1 MVEKQKQHFSLSALA
16 LVTLCAAAVNTQAA
30 DADVYRET
38 FPHVAIDPAKGV
50 AGGGTADFGATL
62 QYWQDEQALEQNK
75 QWIGNPEHEWKLNW
89 KFLDLDRTDDMHP
102 GYLALEKGEKL
113 FKFWA
118 KREPSFRTCLGEG
131 KTDLKGLAATY
142 PRYDAKLK
150 KIMTVESPVEHCA
163 ETALWETFKQGSP
176 ENNQISLYF
185 KSLSTNTP
193 IKVDTSSA
201 EIMESYRRGEKLFYT
216 KVGQYNF
223 SCASCHT
230 STGLLGQ
237 RFRGQVPTSPFGDAA
252 HFPTYRLNLGDIE
265 SLQQRFMRCN
275 QKARTKGLSPR
286 NPAYSD
292 LEVFYTVL
300 SNDFP
305 VSVPSAR

>member
-1 MVEKQKQHFSLSALA
+1 MAENHRFSLSVFGLA
-16 LVTLCAAAVNTQAA
+16 ALCAVTANGLAA
-30 DADVYRET
+30 DAEVYREYYPRT
-38 FPHVAIDPAKGV
+38 VIDPSKGV
-50 AGGGTADFGATL
+50 AGDAGFSATL
-62 QYWQDEQALEQNK
+62 QYWQDEKALEQNR

-89 KFLDLDRTDDMHP
+89 KFLDFDRTDMHP

-113 FKFWA
+113 FKLWA
-118 KREPSFRTCLGEG
+118 GREPEFITCLGEG
-131 KTDLKGLAATY
+131 KADLKGLAAAY
-142 PRYDAKLK
+142 PKYDPKLK
-150 KIMTVESPVEHCA
+150 RIMTVESRVEHCA
-163 ETALWETFKQGSP
+163 QTALWENFKQGSP
-176 ENNQISLYF
+176 ANNQISLYF
-185 KSLSTNTP
+185 KSLSANLP
-193 IKVDTSSA
+193 IRVDTGSV
-201 EIMESYRRGEKLFYT
+201 ELMESYRRGEKLFYA

-275 QKARTKGLSPR
+275 QQARTKALPPG
-286 NPAYSD
+286 NPAYTD

-300 SNDFP
+300 SNDYP

>member
-1 MVEKQKQHFSLSALA
+1 MAVNHHFSLNALCLAA
-16 LVTLCAAAVNTQAA
+16 LCIVAANGQAA
-30 DADVYRET
+30 DTNVYREYY
-38 FPHVAIDPAKGV
+38 PRVAIDPSKGV
-50 AGGGTADFGATL
+50 AGDADFSATL
-62 QYWQDEQALEQNK
+62 QYWQDEKSLEQNK

-89 KFLDLDRTDDMHP
+89 KFLDFDRTDMHP

-113 FKFWA
+113 FKLWA
-118 KREPSFRTCLGEG
+118 KREPAFQTCLGEG
-131 KTDLKGLAATY
+131 KVDLKGLAATY
-142 PRYDAKLK
+142 PKYDPKLNR
-150 KIMTVESPVEHCA
+150 IMTVEGRVEHCA
-163 ETALWETFKQGSP
+163 QTALWENFKQGSP
-176 ENNQISLYF
+176 ANNQISLYF
-185 KSLSTNTP
+185 KSLSANAP
-193 IKVDTSSA
+193 IRVDTGSA
-201 EIMESYRRGEKLFYT
+201 KVMESYRRGEKLFYA

-275 QKARTKGLSPR
+275 LQARTKALPPGD
-286 NPAYSD
+286 PAYTD

-300 SNDFP
+300 SNDYP

>member
-1 MVEKQKQHFSLSALA
+1 MTGNHPSLSALGLAA
-16 LVTLCAAAVNTQAA
+16 LFAVAANGQAA
-30 DADVYRET
+30 DADVYREYY
-38 FPHVAIDPAKGV
+38 PRIAIDPSKGI
-50 AGGGTADFGATL
+50 AGAGDADGATL
-62 QYWQDEQALEQNK
+62 QYWQNEEALERNK
-75 QWIGNPEHEWKLNW
+75 QWIGDPEHEWKLNW
-89 KFLDLDRTDDMHP
+89 KFLDFDRSDDMHP

-113 FKFWA
+113 FKLWA
-118 KREPSFRTCLGEG
+118 KREPVFRICLGEG
-131 KTDLKGLAATY
+131 KVDLKGLAATY
-142 PRYDAKLK
+142 PKYDPKLK
-150 KIMTVESPVEHCA
+150 KIMTVESRVEHCA
-163 ETALWETFKQGSP
+163 QTALWENFKQGSP

-185 KSLSTNTP
+185 KSLSAHAP
-193 IKVDTSSA
+193 IRVDTGSPQ
-201 EIMESYRRGEKLFYT
+201 IMESYRRGENLFYT

-223 SCASCHT
+223 SCASCHL

-275 QKARTKGLSPR
+275 QQARTKALPPG
-286 NPAYSD
+286 NPAYTD

-300 SNDFP
+300 SNNYP